1 MEQLPAPPLPLA
13 LQPLRASQACIKCSG
28 LSPPI
33 WGHLLSSRTF
43 EVSLKKG
50 VHSTASPQRLHPY
63 EGTRMAS
70 RLKLDN
76 CQSDFVQFRPPIG
89 DIYVV
94 QNYRKRLPP
103 CSHLTQRTTP
113 DLTTGTGFL
122 LLDLLPLRAMRLNT
136 DDKRINVVKSKC
148 NEIGGVHD
156 RRRSN
161 PEAFRS
167 SLTFRASAPRVF
179 SPSMGLP

>member
-1 MEQLPAPPLPLA
+1 MFCSLDPQLGT
-13 LQPLRASQACIKCSG
+13 SM
-28 LSPPI
+28 
-33 WGHLLSSRTF
+33 SSRTF
-43 EVSLKKG
+43 EVALKKEE
-50 VHSTASPQRLHPY
+50 LHVTCTTPPSAPSS
-63 EGTRMAS
+63 GSALS
-70 RLKLDN
+70 RLKLYN
-76 CQSDFVQFRPPIG
+76 CLSNVLPSRPPIG
-89 DIYVV
+89 DIYVE

-113 DLTTGTGFL
+113 DSTTGTGFL